1 MFISDLLTSNALFQ
15 KPQMSDIISVPL
27 RHYMKRPKNC
37 SYPDCP
43 TPIVCL
49 RYLGT
54 NYGNKYTPVSTIT
67 ITNNNELVIKPF
79 HFKKVTFSVMVVSS
93 KQATS
98 FIYGSDYLFKLGLS
112 FLITFIPTNDT
123 NVYITVYNHTSETL
137 YFSPHSLQFYC
148 TTSLTY

>member
-1 MFISDLLTSNALFQ
+1 
-15 KPQMSDIISVPL
+15 MSDIINVPF
-27 RHYMKRPKNC
+27 RRYMKRSKNF

-43 TPIVCL
+43 TPIVNL

-54 NYGNKYTPVSTIT
+54 NHGNKYSPVSKIT
-67 ITNNNELVIKPF
+67 VTNNNELVINPF
-79 HFKKVTFSVMVVSS
+79 QFKKVTFSVMVVSS

-112 FLITFIPTNDT
+112 FLINFIPTNDT
-123 NVYITVYNHTSETL
+123 NLYITVYNHTSKTL

-148 TTSLTY
+148 QTILTY